1 MAISHQDVMEDLA
14 YAEAEGPADMYED
27 DADFADPYEDYA
39 EVDAWDGADMG
50 DFYED
55 EDSMEAEEAEESIG
69 NVLGGILGAEDE
81 DEFLGN
87 LFKGAK
93 NLIQKAAPIVGKI
106 ARGAAPILSMIPH
119 PAAQVAGR
127 VAGVLGKL
135 RAEGATVEDALE
147 AVTEVA
153 VRDPRA
159 LPIVAG
165 LAARSVLKN
174 RGAMMPPAQR
184 HQVARTMTRAATT
197 LVQNGGP
204 GALRAL
210 PKITK
215 SVKRTAAAR
224 GTPVAAQPR
233 VVARTAAKVAQNP
246 SMMRR
251 LSSPSGRGQAL
262 MRRTSNGVGMY
273 GGGNGGRT
281 MRVNGPA
288 TITIHVG

>member
-1 MAISHQDVMEDLA
+1 ME
-14 YAEAEGPADMYED
+14 
-27 DADFADPYEDYA
+27 
-39 EVDAWDGADMG
+39 
-50 DFYED
+50 
-55 EDSMEAEEAEESIG
+55 SEEAEESIG
-69 NVLGGILGAEDE
+69 NVLGSILGAEDE

-106 ARGAAPILSMIPH
+106 ARGAAPILSLIPH

-147 AVTEVA
+147 ALTEVA

-159 LPIVAG
+159 LPVVAG
-165 LAARSVLKN
+165 LAARSVVKN

-184 HQVARTMTRAATT
+184 HQIARAMTRAATT

-204 GALRAL
+204 AAIRAL

-215 SVKRTAAAR
+215 SVKRTAMAR

-233 VVARTAAKVAQNP
+233 VVARTAAKLAQNP

-251 LSSPSGRGQAL
+251 LSTPSGRGQAL
-262 MRRTSNGVGMY
+262 ARRAGNGVGTY
-273 GGGNGGRT
+273 GNGYGGRT
-281 MRVNGPA
+281 MRVSGPA